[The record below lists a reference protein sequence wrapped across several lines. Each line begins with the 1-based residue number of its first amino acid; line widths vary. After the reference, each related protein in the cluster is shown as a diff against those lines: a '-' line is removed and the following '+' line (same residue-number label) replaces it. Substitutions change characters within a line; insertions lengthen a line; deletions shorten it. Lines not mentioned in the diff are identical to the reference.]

1 MDENPE
7 DLIEIHAHLM
17 ESAEAERLR
26 LALDLHDGPIQD
38 LYAVYYQ
45 LKEIF
50 PIVEDQQAVDV
61 ANDQGAAVIPLVRR
75 VIAQLRS
82 LCGELRPPTLI
93 AFGLE
98 EAIRSHIGDLRN
110 AYPALAINLE
120 LEPGPGDLPKQVQ
133 LAFYRVYQQAIS
145 NVIRHAQAGTIWVRL
160 SSQDHQA
167 QLEIQDDGCGFE
179 LPEKWAELSRR
190 GHYGIVG
197 SFERARSIG
206 GYLEI
211 RSQPNQGTAIQLTA
225 PILPEGGE

>member
-1 MDENPE
+1 MDESPE
-7 DLIEIHAHLM
+7 DLIEIHAHLIDD
-17 ESAEAERLR
+17 AEAERLR
-26 LALDLHDGPIQD
+26 LAQDLHDGPIQD

-45 LKEIF
+45 LKETF
-50 PIVEDQQAVDV
+50 PISGDLQAVDN
-61 ANDQGAAVIPLVRR
+61 ANGQGAAVIPLVQR

-98 EAIRSHIGDLRN
+98 KAIRSHIEDLHN

-120 LEPGPGDLPKQVQ
+120 LDPDAGELPEQVRM
-133 LAFYRVYQQAIS
+133 AFYRVYQQAIS
-145 NVIRHAQAGTIWVRL
+145 NIIRHAQAETIWVRL
-160 SSQDHQA
+160 SRQDHQA

-179 LPEKWAELSRR
+179 LPEKWAELSKK

-225 PILPEGGE
+225 PILSEERD